1 MSAAVPSMKHA
12 PPGYDC
18 PFCRIAAT
26 LESPAQDPAVVLIER
41 RVFAVVPLHSYGNIR
56 GNCLVVPRSHH
67 ENLLDTPPD
76 FGADIQRA
84 SRKLALAM
92 QTALGCE
99 GISTRQHN
107 GPAGDQDVWHFHQHV
122 IPRYSGD
129 ELWKGHKQVYAEQER
144 LELAARLRAAV
155 GERS

>member
-1 MSAAVPSMKHA
+1 MKYA
-12 PPGYDC
+12 PPGYEC

-26 LESPAQDPAVVLIER
+26 LETAEQDSAVVLVEQN
-41 RVFAVVPLHSYGNIR
+41 VFAVVPLHHYGSVR
-56 GNCLVVPRSHH
+56 GNCLVVPRQHH
-67 ENLLDTPPD
+67 ENLFDTPPD
-76 FGADIQRA
+76 LGADIQRA

-92 QTALGCE
+92 QAALSCE

-129 ELWKGHKQVYAEQER
+129 GLWKGQKVEYSEQER
-144 LELAARLRAAV
+144 LDLAAKLREALADSARV
-155 GERS
+155 S

>member
-1 MSAAVPSMKHA
+1 MKHA
-12 PPGYDC
+12 PPNYDC

-26 LESPAQDPAVVLIER
+26 LGSPAQDPAVVLVEPN
-41 RVFAVVPLHSYGNIR
+41 VFAVVPLHFYGNIR
-56 GNCLVVPRSHH
+56 GNCLVVPREHH
-67 ENLLDTPPD
+67 ENLFDTPPGL
-76 FGADIQRA
+76 GADIQSA

-92 QTALGCE
+92 QSALGCE

-129 ELWKGHKQVYAEQER
+129 ELWKGHKGVYGLEER
-144 LELAARLRAAV
+144 QELAARLRVATR
-155 GERS
+155 ERP